1 MILVTLGDSWVRG
14 RYPLKQKNWMRI
26 LGEHYN
32 FKCNDLSEKGAS
44 NWNQFRKATQY
55 FNQNIDPKEVIVL
68 WGINTLYS
76 DEIYMNGRNAYT
88 QMRFSAHTM
97 NPRADRKFRHNN
109 YDYSITRHYEDHFDI
124 DIIEER
130 TRDNIRLWQKYFDM
144 SGIRNLW
151 YDIHN
156 ETNTITANKVVFPH
170 QGMQDLVSQ
179 TIASRKVYEQDRHH
193 FATGYVDCDRIGD
206 LRLGGLVDDALLPTQ
221 DGHNE
226 IAMLFEKALK
236 DIL

>member
-1 MILVTLGDSWVRG
+1 MILVTLGDSWIRG
-14 RYPLKQKNWMRI
+14 RYPLKQKNSMRI
-26 LGEHYN
+26 LGEHYG
-32 FKCNDLSEKGAS
+32 FKCNDLSESNAS
-44 NWNQFRKATQY
+44 NWNQFRKASHY

-76 DEIYMNGRNAYT
+76 DEVYQNPTSSYC

-97 NPRADRKFRHNN
+97 NPKADHKFKLNN
-109 YDYSITRHYEDHFDI
+109 FDYSITKHYEDHFDI
-124 DIIEER
+124 DTVESR
-130 TRDNIRLWQKYFDM
+130 TINNIRMWQKYFDL

-156 ETNTITANKVVFPH
+156 ETNTITSNKLVFPH
-170 QGMQDLVSQ
+170 QGMKDLVSQ

-193 FATGYVDCDRIGD
+193 FATGYVDCDRISD
-206 LRLGGLVDDALLPTQ
+206 LRMNGLVDDVLLPTQ